1 MPVGDEDAV
10 PLETVVTSRFRCD
23 GAVDGAFEV
32 EYLQSIT
39 VPYLGF
45 CRNRRPAGGR
55 GGPGGR
61 DAAPIAKKV
70 FEALG

>member
-32 EYLQSIT
+32 EYLLSIT

-45 CRNRRPAGGR
+45 CRHRPPPR
-55 GGPGGR
+55 T
-61 DAAPIAKKV
+61 DAQLVLFGACPRKLA
-70 FEALG
+70 